1 MDFGLAKQHLDANKN
16 PVRQRKKADFRG
28 TVSFASLNAHNN
40 IDLSRRDDLWSLYF
54 VILDFL
60 EEKLVWREVKEYTM
74 DEVKDIKTKCLKN
87 PEKYLWQKTK
97 NLKEVK
103 NIFYYLKKLTYA
115 DQPNYDYIKQQ
126 LISIYEN
133 NQPIFMQQQ

>member
-1 MDFGLAKQHLDANKN
+1 MKN
-16 PVRQRKKADFRG
+16 PVQQRSKADFRG

-74 DEVKDIKTKCLKN
+74 DEVKDIKQRCLKH
-87 PEKYLWQKTK
+87 PERLLWDKTK
-97 NLKEVK
+97 NIQEVK
-103 NIFYYLKKLTYA
+103 DIFYYISKLKYK
-115 DQPNYDYIKQQ
+115 DQPNYQYIK
-126 LISIYEN
+126 E
-133 NQPIFMQQQ
+133 

>member
-1 MDFGLAKQHLDANKN
+1 MK
-16 PVRQRKKADFRG
+16 QRKKADFRG

-60 EEKLVWREVKEYTM
+60 EEKLIWREVKEYTM

-87 PEKYLWQKTK
+87 PEGYLWKKTK
-97 NLKEVK
+97 NIMDVK
-103 NIFYYLKKLTYA
+103 NIFYYIKKLEYA
-115 DQPNYDYIKQQ
+115 DKPDYAYIKQQ
-126 LISIYEN
+126 LINIYEN
-133 NQPIFMQQQ
+133 QV